1 MLACYS
7 REPKLHQFPDS
18 SVRQGNGPMRPG
30 PQYNPLLSLG
40 ILILRYPYPDPS
52 KLAEKNWGDQNNSCV
67 AAGSNLSIWRGPSW
81 SLALERCFF
90 GRLHRGL
97 NVSKTWQVKARS
109 RETGKSYMD
118 GKKPCKEFEAA
129 INFRLYGSVLFRCV
143 FCFTPPNRC
152 HSNRSFFGV
161 DTNHWILYI

>member
-1 MLACYS
+1 MIM
-7 REPKLHQFPDS
+7 
-18 SVRQGNGPMRPG
+18 GNPYAGLLSALQNWG

-52 KLAEKNWGDQNNSCV
+52 KLAEKK
-67 AAGSNLSIWRGPSW
+67 LRGPKQFLRS
-81 SLALERCFF
+81 SRFKPFHLEGSQLILSAGEMFF
-90 GRLHRGL
+90 WPPPQRSQCLQNLTGL
-97 NVSKTWQVKARS
+97 STQQKTS

-118 GKKPCKEFEAA
+118 GKKPCKEFEAV

-161 DTNHWILYI
+161 DTNH